1 MLEIV
6 DAASKKIVPG
16 YIEPHVHPFQLYNPE
31 TFADYAGRLGTT
43 TFLSDNLT
51 FFLLLGNERTFK
63 LIDQLNELPFSF
75 YWWARFDSQTVLQ
88 NEKDVFNKEAISEWL
103 KRDDVLMGGE
113 LTGWPRLLNGDPD
126 MMASLIAAKKAGKKI
141 EGHFPGASDRT
152 LARMKLIGADGDHEA
167 MTIEEVEA
175 RLLQGYATTLRHS
188 SIRPDLPQILK
199 DVRREGVGRVRPSHD
214 DD

>member
-1 MLEIV
+1 
-6 DAASKKIVPG
+6 
-16 YIEPHVHPFQLYNPE
+16 
-31 TFADYAGRLGTT
+31 
-43 TFLSDNLT
+43 
-51 FFLLLGNERTFK
+51 
-63 LIDQLNELPFSF
+63 
-75 YWWARFDSQTVLQ
+75 
-88 NEKDVFNKEAISEWL
+88 
-103 KRDDVLMGGE
+103 MGGE
-113 LTGWPRLLNGDPD
+113 LTGWPRLLNGDQD

-152 LARMKLIGADGDHEA
+152 LARMKLLGADGDHEA

-199 DVRREGVGRVRPSHD
+199 DVLEKESGCIRPSHD